1 MKPGWSCPKC
11 GKFLGTLAIDEISM
25 ISMNFFALLASIAI
39 GIGDVDNLSFGGI
52 GVILLG
58 DFHQFLLVARPLCDS
73 LYYPVD
79 PSSDSLTSQIG
90 WTIYEEFS
98 TVVELKEQ
106 RQVTNLVWCD
116 FLQHLQQGAVNTE
129 HLKML
134 WSLIISSVSHGCD
147 KPQGDTG
154 RGMVGWGQGMKK

>member
-1 MKPGWSCPKC
+1 
-11 GKFLGTLAIDEISM
+11 M

-90 WTIYEEFS
+90 QTIYEEFS

-106 RQVTNLVWCD
+106 RRVTNLVWHD
-116 FLQHLQQGAVNTE
+116 FLQHL
-129 HLKML
+129 
-134 WSLIISSVSHGCD
+134 
-147 KPQGDTG
+147 
-154 RGMVGWGQGMKK
+154 